1 MTWTAGQLAERCGG
15 TLHGDP
21 GVRVGGVSTDTRKLD
36 RGDLFVAIRGPNF
49 DGHDFAR
56 AAAEAGAS
64 CLLVSG
70 PVRDDPGLPRIRVAD
85 GVEALAKLARA
96 QRDAFGGPVVA
107 ITGSNGKTTTREMC
121 AAILEAGGVRVW
133 RSPGNLNNH
142 IGLPLS
148 ILGLRDGDEAL
159 VVELGMNRAGEIAR
173 LCEIARPT
181 VAAITN
187 VAPAH
192 LGPLGSLEAIARAK
206 GEIFE
211 GLDASGT
218 AAVNADDARV
228 AAQAERFAGARLS
241 FGRAAGCDLRAT
253 GERAE
258 GARSRFA
265 LETPAGPVDLRLG
278 AVGLHLADDAL
289 CAAAAAWASG
299 LLGPDPRAALRLG
312 LEGFAGVPGRGGL
325 LSTPEG
331 ALLIDDTYNANPHSV
346 DAALRTLAALEGG
359 ERRVA
364 VLGDMFELGPGEAD
378 LHAGCG
384 RAAAEARVDL
394 LLGVG
399 PLSAHTARAARDAGV
414 GCALHAGDVDE
425 ALGELRARLRPG
437 DRVLVKGSRGMRME
451 RVVRALMECA

>member
-1 MTWTAGQLAERCGG
+1 MTWTADQLAERCGG
-15 TLHGDP
+15 TLSGD
-21 GVRVGGVSTDTRKLD
+21 GGTRVGGVSTDTRDLG
-36 RGDLFVAIRGPNF
+36 RGELFVAIRGPNF

-56 AAAEAGAS
+56 AAAESGAS
-64 CLLVSG
+64 CLLVSE
-70 PVRDDPGLPRIRVAD
+70 PVPEDLDLPRIRVSD
-85 GVEALAKLARA
+85 TVEALGRLARA
-96 QRDAFGGPVVA
+96 HRDCFDLPVIA
-107 ITGSNGKTTTREMC
+107 ITGSNGKTTTRELC
-121 AAILEAGGVRVW
+121 AAVLEAGGARVH

-148 ILGLRDGDEAL
+148 VLGLRDGDDAL
-159 VVELGMNRAGEIAR
+159 LVEMGMNHAGEIAG

-192 LGPLGSLEAIARAK
+192 LGPLGSLDAIARAK

-211 GLDASGT
+211 GLERSGT
-218 AAVNADDARV
+218 AVVNADDERV
-228 AAQAERFAGARLS
+228 AAQARRFAGARIR
-241 FGRAAGCDLRAT
+241 FGRAAGCELRASD
-253 GERAE
+253 ERPA

-265 LETPAGPVDLRLG
+265 LDTPAGRIELSLG
-278 AVGLHLADDAL
+278 AVGLHLTDGAL

-299 LLGPDPRAALRLG
+299 LLGADPLAALRSG

-325 LSTPEG
+325 LATPG
-331 ALLIDDTYNANPHSV
+331 GLVLIDDSYNANPHSV
-346 DAALRTLAALEGG
+346 CAALRTLAALEGG
-359 ERRVA
+359 ARRVA
-364 VLGDMFELGPGEAD
+364 VLGDMFELGPAEAE

-414 GCALHAGDVDE
+414 SCALHSEGLDG
-425 ALGELRARLRPG
+425 ALDELRSRLRPG
-437 DRVLVKGSRGMRME
+437 DHVLVKGSRGMRME
-451 RVVRALMECA
+451 RVVHALMECA